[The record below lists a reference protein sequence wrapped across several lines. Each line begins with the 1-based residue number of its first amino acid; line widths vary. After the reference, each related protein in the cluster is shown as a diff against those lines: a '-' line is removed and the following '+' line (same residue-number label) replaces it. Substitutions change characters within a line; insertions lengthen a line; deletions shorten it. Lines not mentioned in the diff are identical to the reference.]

1 MIIIYNGIN
10 SVIRMKGIIT
20 GDIIN
25 STTIWSC
32 RPSII
37 SLLLELNLRKRIPHK
52 IIKSNWGTICTLVQM
67 TSEDGKKHKKMAAS
81 TEGIFRIIRPTV
93 EDLATIRLHQSSA
106 LCFVKQLQYKN
117 HQQFFAYINRTR
129 KL

>member
-67 TSEDGKKHKKMAAS
+67 PSENGKQH
-81 TEGIFRIIRPTV
+81 
-93 EDLATIRLHQSSA
+93 ATWSQS
-106 LCFVKQLQYKN
+106 
-117 HQQFFAYINRTR
+117 
-129 KL
+129 

>member
-1 MIIIYNGIN
+1 
-10 SVIRMKGIIT
+10 
-20 GDIIN
+20 
-25 STTIWSC
+25 
-32 RPSII
+32 
-37 SLLLELNLRKRIPHK
+37 
-52 IIKSNWGTICTLVQM
+52 M